1 MYTLKHI
8 GKSKIGFCV
17 ANLFVLTFDDT
28 VVGASLLL
36 IKGWAF
42 LCIS

>member
-1 MYTLKHI
+1 MNTLKYSHSAN
-8 GKSKIGFCV
+8 KSKIG
-17 ANLFVLTFDDT
+17 LFFLTFDDT